1 MYPIRLPTV
10 LIRAIVCPIEMKTS
24 CYPSLPYWI
33 AQMPSPICRDYST
46 SCCSSPRRVVS
57 GAWGCFSH
65 CLRPQLWI
73 VTLFSPS
80 NPPVLTPFIQINWSG
95 LGNREDW
102 YRRWIYE
109 IAWRIRNSKINPFW
123 TCREKNLR
131 MVLPPSLVQFPYM
144 LSIQTNS
151 ETWTFPIL
159 LVNKCDHHQFWK
171 IVSINKGM
179 RKLAPVCP
187 SSVTMTSLYKIGSPG
202 CHGQE
207 NPAGSP
213 PLKTLSLKKE
223 QARFTSTN
231 IQTGFWDDT
240 DVAKLIVFSRKNKF
254 VIVIFTL
261 I

>member
-1 MYPIRLPTV
+1 MKLLEELGTQK
-10 LIRAIVCPIEMKTS
+10 LIHSEHVERKTS
-24 CYPSLPYWI
+24 EWFFPHPLS
-33 AQMPSPICRDYST
+33 SFHIC
-46 SCCSSPRRVVS
+46 
-57 GAWGCFSH
+57 
-65 CLRPQLWI
+65 
-73 VTLFSPS
+73 SPS
-80 NPPVLTPFIQINWSG
+80 RPILKPEPSQYCWST
-95 LGNREDW
+95 NV
-102 YRRWIYE
+102 I
-109 IAWRIRNSKINPFW
+109 I
-123 TCREKNLR
+123 
-131 MVLPPSLVQFPYM
+131 
-144 LSIQTNS
+144 TNS
-151 ETWTFPIL
+151 ERLCP
-159 LVNKCDHHQFWK
+159 
-171 IVSINKGM
+171 SKGM